1 MDQVNDFISM
11 EEMSGPRLANYKHSY
26 SQLIRNERGV
36 ITKKEL
42 GTMIL
47 SLGEIPTARELEEIF
62 KASDV
67 DGNGEIDFRD
77 YCFIMARFENEE
89 EREMCRLFKL
99 FDKDDDGFITESDL
113 IQLIQIT
120 DFQSDKKIIMLM
132 IRDRYSDKI
141 YIIFKTF
148 EDFIFY
154 SALYFCISGP
164 KSPL

>member
-42 GTMIL
+42 GTMIR
-47 SLGEIPTARELEEIF
+47 SFGEIPTDRELEDIF

-67 DGNGEIDFRD
+67 DGNGEIDFKD
-77 YCFIMARFENEE
+77 YCFVMARFENEE
-89 EREMCRLFKL
+89 EREMCQLFKM
-99 FDKDDDGFITESDL
+99 FDRDFDGFISESDL

-120 DFQSDKKIIMLM
+120 DFQSDKKIIMHM
-132 IRDRYSDKI
+132 IRDRYSDGDGRISFTEFMAMIKR
-141 YIIFKTF
+141 TF
-148 EDFIFY
+148 
-154 SALYFCISGP
+154 A
-164 KSPL
+164 